1 MPKVIATLL
10 RAETWHALAEQGPEG
25 LDRAA
30 ARRAHDRLQ
39 FREAE
44 LDRIE
49 VGAVRREIPHHR
61 ARGGEDLFDATDLV
75 RGQVIGDHDVAR
87 AERGHEDLL
96 EIGKKARPVD
106 RAVEDG
112 GRGQASDAQRG
123 QKRTGLPAGARRV
136 VVDACARQAAAVA
149 PQQIRGDAGFIE
161 KCEPREIPRRRVL
174 VPGRPRQVDVRSI
187 VFRRPY
193 GFF

>member
-1 MPKVIATLL
+1 SRGCEPRGTRSRISCRSNSAMLAKIPNTKSGFHDRLAPGVAAMPKVIATLL
-10 RAETWHALAEQGPEG
+10 RAETWHALAEQGPES

-61 ARGGEDLFDATDLV
+61 TRGGEDLFDATDLV

-87 AERGHEDLL
+87 AERGH
-96 EIGKKARPVD
+96 
-106 RAVEDG
+106 
-112 GRGQASDAQRG
+112 
-123 QKRTGLPAGARRV
+123 
-136 VVDACARQAAAVA
+136 
-149 PQQIRGDAGFIE
+149 
-161 KCEPREIPRRRVL
+161 
-174 VPGRPRQVDVRSI
+174 
-187 VFRRPY
+187 
-193 GFF
+193 